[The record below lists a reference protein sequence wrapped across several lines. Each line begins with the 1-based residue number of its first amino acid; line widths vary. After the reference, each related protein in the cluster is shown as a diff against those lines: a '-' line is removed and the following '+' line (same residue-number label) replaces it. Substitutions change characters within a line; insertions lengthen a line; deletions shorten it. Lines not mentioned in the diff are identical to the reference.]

1 MPDETP
7 FRQSTTER
15 YEKIKAKREFIAKS
29 YAAGKATA
37 AGKASRDE
45 ELSQMDIAMRK
56 ADPVRYRKEMSEK
69 RQSKK
74 S

>member
-15 YEKIKAKREFIAKS
+15 YNKIKANREAIAKS
-29 YAAGKATA
+29 YAAGKPTA
-37 AGKASRDE
+37 EGKASRDKK
-45 ELSQMDIAMRK
+45 LSQMDTAMRK
-56 ADPVRYRKEMSEK
+56 ADPARYRKEMSEK

-74 S
+74 Y